1 MSDEFYDKVSS
12 LVNLF
17 VLSNLVSSH
26 HFSLKFMFSLQANK
40 MTTDVAI
47 ESANRYSNDIQA
59 ITANA
64 ASAAASSAVQAAMQI
79 HREQLEQLRN
89 EALNKGETSSLF

>member
-1 MSDEFYDKVSS
+1 
-12 LVNLF
+12 
-17 VLSNLVSSH
+17 
-26 HFSLKFMFSLQANK
+26 

-47 ESANRYSNDIQA
+47 ESANRHANDIQT

-89 EALNKGETSSLF
+89 EALNKGETLSGIPCTCRLHVVSWLAFVCRHFHGP

>member
-1 MSDEFYDKVSS
+1 
-12 LVNLF
+12 
-17 VLSNLVSSH
+17 
-26 HFSLKFMFSLQANK
+26 
-40 MTTDVAI
+40 MTADVAI
-47 ESANRYSNDIQA
+47 ESANRHSNDIQA

-89 EALNKGETSSLF
+89 EALNKG